1 MIDKLIAFSIK
12 NKLIIGLLIIGLI
25 IWGGYSMNN
34 LPIDAVPDITNNQVQ
49 VLTLAPTLAAQEVEQ
64 FITYPIEI
72 ALANVPGVIE
82 KRSISRFGISVVTI
96 VFKDNMDTYL
106 ARQLVTERL
115 KEAEQDIP
123 KGLGSPELAP
133 ITTGLGEI
141 YHYVLHTEPGYDTVY
156 TAMELRT
163 IQDWIVKRQLA
174 GTEGIAEISGWGG
187 FLKQYEVAINPE
199 KLNSMNVS
207 IAEVFKA
214 LEKNN
219 ENTGGAYIEKGSN
232 TYFIRGIGLA
242 KKLEDIE
249 KIIVKSE
256 QGVPILI
263 RDVSKVQYGNAI
275 RYGAVTRNGEGEVV
289 AGVTLML
296 KGANT
301 AEVVERVKEKVK
313 IIQKSLPKGVTI
325 EPFIDRTKLI
335 DKAIG
340 TVTKNLI
347 EGALIVIFILV
358 LLLGNARAGLIVAS
372 VIPLSMLFAF
382 GMMNLFGVSGNLM
395 SLGAIDFGLI
405 VDGAVIIVESIVH
418 RITSLKNTKR
428 MNQLEMDEEVYQ
440 ASSKIRSSAAFG
452 EIIILIVYFPILA
465 LVGIEGKM
473 FGPMAQTVSFAILGA
488 FLLSLTYVPMASA
501 LFLSKKVNHKRTI
514 SDKIMDFFQKLY
526 NPIIHY
532 ALKHKISV
540 LSVALVLFAISLFT
554 FNRMGGE
561 FIPTLEEGDLTVEA
575 TLMQGT
581 SLSETVK
588 AITEMEKIL
597 INKFPE
603 VTEVVSRIGSS
614 EIPTDP
620 MPIERADIM
629 VILKDKSEWTSAD
642 NRTELME
649 QMEEALEVQ
658 LGVRVEITQPIQMR
672 FNELMTG
679 IRQDVAVKIYG
690 EDLDVLALKADEVAD
705 IISSVDGIGEPFVER
720 IAGLPQINV
729 EYNRDKIAQY
739 ELNIEDVNTVLKTA
753 FAGQVAGVIFEGER
767 RFDMVVRLNQDYRTN
782 IDNISSLFIPLPSG
796 KQVPL
801 SQLATIQFQ
810 EGPAQISR
818 DDTKRRIFVGF
829 NVRDRDVQSVVEEIQ
844 GKLDEQLKLPSGYY
858 ITYGGQFENLI
869 AAKKRL
875 AIAVPAA
882 LLLIFVLLFFTFRSI
897 KQSLLI
903 FTAIPL
909 SAIGGIFALYFR
921 GMPFSISAGVGF
933 IALFGVAVLNGIV
946 LIGYFNRLK
955 EEGMTDITERVLT
968 GTRVRLRPVIMTAA
982 VASLGFLPMA
992 LSSSAGAEVQKPLA
1006 TVVIGGLLSATLLTL
1021 VVLPIL
1027 YILVSGAYKRKR
1039 WFNKAMM
1046 LIVLLSTSFM
1056 FAPSKINAQTDS
1068 VSVLTLDQAI
1078 EQAVKNNASIKSANL
1093 EVERQRILKRT
1104 SFDLGKTNIDYK
1116 QGQFNSPLVDDNQ
1129 FGISQNFAFPT
1140 VYSSQA
1146 KLAQAN
1152 IKGSEQRLAITQNEL
1167 VGKVKSTYYQLVY
1180 LNALL
1185 DLFRSQDSIYS
1196 NFQKAADLR
1205 FKTGEAN
1212 LLEKT
1217 TAETQLMEVRNKIVQ
1232 AEANIQIFRK
1242 QLQSLLQFDYVPDIV
1257 RTESEKREINL
1268 PNDNEALS
1276 SNPYLAYIK
1285 QQVEISRAATK
1296 VERSKL
1302 FPEFTVGYMNQSLIG
1317 TETINGV
1324 NQNFTTTDRFSA
1336 FKIGIS
1342 IPLWFRPQGARVK
1355 AGKISQ
1361 DIANSDLEYYQ
1372 ATIQAEF
1379 EQLVQ
1384 QMLKYQ
1390 SVLNYYVQQAVP
1402 QSEMIIRN
1410 AGKGYKAGEIGYVE
1424 YVQGINTALS
1434 IKSAYQE
1441 NLNQYNQT
1449 IISLET
1455 IIGGK

>member
-12 NKLIIGLLIIGLI
+12 NKLIVGLFVVALI
-25 IWGGYSMNN
+25 IWGGYSVNK

-141 YHYVLHTEPGYDTVY
+141 YHYVLHTDPGYDTVY
-156 TAMELRT
+156 SAMELRT

-232 TYFIRGIGLA
+232 AYFIRGIGLA

-256 QGVPILI
+256 KGVPILI
-263 RDVSKVQYGNAI
+263 SDVSTVRYGNAI

-313 IIQKSLPKGVTI
+313 TIQKSLPEGVTI

-340 TVTKNLI
+340 TVSKNLI

-382 GMMNLFGVSGNLM
+382 AMMNLFGVSGNLM

-428 MNQLEMDEEVYQ
+428 MNQAEMDEEVYQ

-501 LFLSKKVNHKRTI
+501 LFLSKKISHKRTI
-514 SDKIMDFFQKLY
+514 SDRIMDFFQKLY
-526 NPIIHY
+526 NPVIHY
-532 ALKHKISV
+532 ALKHKIAV
-540 LSVALVLFAISLFT
+540 LSIAVGLFAISLFT
-554 FNRMGGE
+554 FSRMGGE

-581 SLSETVK
+581 SLSQTVK
-588 AITEMEKIL
+588 TITEMEKIL
-597 INKFPE
+597 MNKFPE

-620 MPIERADIM
+620 MPIERADVM

-642 NRTELME
+642 NRLELME

-705 IISSVDGIGEPFVER
+705 IISSVDGISEPFVER

-753 FAGQVAGVIFEGER
+753 FAGQVAGVIYEGER
-767 RFDMVVRLNQDYRTN
+767 RFDMVVRLNQDFRTD
-782 IDNISSLFIPLPSG
+782 IDDISSLFIPLPSG

-801 SQLATIQFQ
+801 SQLATVKFQ

-844 GKLDEQLKLPSGYY
+844 GKLDKQLKLPSGYY

-882 LLLIFVLLFFTFRSI
+882 LLLIFALLFFTFRSI

-921 GMPFSISAGVGF
+921 DMPFSISAGVGF

-992 LSSSAGAEVQKPLA
+992 LSSTAGAEVQKPLA

-1027 YILVSGAYKRKR
+1027 YILVSGVYKRKGGI
-1039 WFNKAMM
+1039 NKTAM
-1046 LIVLLSTSFM
+1046 IILLVSGSFM
-1056 FAPSKINAQTDS
+1056 FTPTKSNAQSDS
-1068 VSVLTLDQAI
+1068 LAVLTLDQAI
-1078 EQAVKNNASIKSANL
+1078 DLAVKNNSRVKSASL
-1093 EVERQRILKRT
+1093 EVQRQKVLKKT
-1104 SFDLGKTNIDYK
+1104 SFDLRKTNIDYK
-1116 QGQFNSPLVDDNQ
+1116 FGQFNNPQIEDNQ
-1129 FGISQNFAFPT
+1129 ISISQSFAFPT
-1140 VYSSQA
+1140 VYSKQG
-1146 KLAQAN
+1146 KLAEAN
-1152 IKGSEQRLAITQNEL
+1152 VKGSEMQLAITENEL
-1167 VGKVKSTYYQLVY
+1167 VSQVKSTYYQLNY
-1180 LNALL
+1180 QTALL
-1185 DLFRSQDSIYS
+1185 GLYYSQDSIYS
-1196 NFQKAADLR
+1196 NFQRAAELR
-1205 FKTGEAN
+1205 YKTGAAN

-1217 TAETQLMEVRNKIVQ
+1217 TSETQLMEVRNKIVQ
-1232 AEANIQIFRK
+1232 TEADIQIYQKR
-1242 QLQSLLQFDYVPDIV
+1242 LQALLQLDHPPGIAG
-1257 RTESEKREINL
+1257 TEPTTKTIDL
-1268 PNDNEALS
+1268 PKDSLALN
-1276 SNPYLAYIK
+1276 SNPYLTYIE
-1285 QQVEISRAATK
+1285 QQIVISEAETK
-1296 VERSKL
+1296 VERSKSL
-1302 FPEFTVGYMNQSLIG
+1302 PEFSIGYVNQSFISAEPVIG
-1317 TETINGV
+1317 GD
-1324 NQNFTTTDRFSA
+1324 NFTSSDRFTA
-1336 FKIGIS
+1336 FKVGVS
-1342 IPLWFRPQGARVK
+1342 IPLWYRPQRAK
-1355 AGKISQ
+1355 IQAGKINQ
-1361 DIANSDLEYYQ
+1361 DIASSDLEYYQ
-1372 ATIQAEF
+1372 ANIRAEF
-1379 EQLVQ
+1379 EALVQ
-1384 QMLKYQ
+1384 QLLKYQ
-1390 SVLNYYVQQAVP
+1390 SVLDYYTQQALSQAELIVN
-1402 QSEMIIRN
+1402 N
-1410 AGKGYKAGEIGYVE
+1410 AEKGYKTGEIGYVE
-1424 YVQGINTALS
+1424 YVQAVNTALS
-1434 IKSAYQE
+1434 IRSAYYK